1 MIRLSIIIPFYNV
14 EKYIEQCIRSLYN
27 QDIPQEE
34 YEVICVDD
42 CGSDGSRAI
51 VERLQKEYTN
61 LRLVINAENRKL
73 GGARNAGLDV
83 AEGEYIWFVD
93 SDDYI
98 AANCLKSFLEE
109 LDKNH
114 LDLIQFENYTVY
126 NDIVDTSNPQEYEDS
141 RIVSGT
147 EFVLSQPQ
155 GNWSCRCPIAW
166 NRIIRRSFW
175 NAHNLRFVEHM
186 MYEDTELSLYMYP
199 LVQRMKHLNQVGYYY
214 RINPQSI
221 THAKASGLTM
231 WYKVMQLNRCLPAY
245 HHAPDEVYRK
255 LVVNYLQRELGQ
267 FRNLIKSMD
276 MQERT
281 NYMRR
286 MMHENI
292 SGLRMFC
299 NWRTW
304 FAIKFGICWFVP
316 NSRKIL

>member
-1 MIRLSIIIPFYNV
+1 MKRLSIIVPFYNV

-27 QDIPQEE
+27 QDVPQEE

-42 CGSDGSRAI
+42 CGADDSRAI

-83 AEGEYIWFVD
+83 AGGEYVWFVD

-109 LDKNH
+109 LDNNQ
-114 LDLIQFENYTVY
+114 LDLLQFENSTFQDDVI
-126 NDIVDTSNPQEYEDS
+126 NNPQNEYEDS
-141 RIVSGT
+141 RILSGT
-147 EFVLSQPQ
+147 EFVLTQPY
-155 GNWSCRCPIAW
+155 GNWSYRCPVAW
-166 NRIIRRSFW
+166 NRIVRRSFW
-175 NAHNLRFVEHM
+175 NKHHLRFVEYM

-221 THAKASGLTM
+221 THAKTSGLTM

-245 HHAPDEVYRK
+245 HHAPNEAYRK
-255 LVVNYLQRELGQ
+255 LVADYLKGEMGQ

-276 MQERT
+276 KQERT
-281 NYMRR
+281 NYWKR

-292 SGLRMFC
+292 LGLRMFC

-304 FAIKFGICWFVP
+304 FAIKYGVCWFVP
-316 NSRKIL
+316 KMK

>member
-1 MIRLSIIIPFYNV
+1 MKRLSIIVPFYNV

-27 QDIPQEE
+27 QDIPLEE

-42 CGSDGSRAI
+42 CGLDGSRAI

-73 GGARNAGLDV
+73 GGARNAGMDV

-98 AANCLKSFLEE
+98 APNCLASFLTE
-109 LDKNH
+109 LDSNQ
-114 LDLIQFENYTVY
+114 LDLIQFENCTFH
-126 NDIVDTSNPQEYEDS
+126 NDIVDTSNSYEYEDN
-141 RIVSGT
+141 RIISGT
-147 EFVLSQPQ
+147 DFVLSQPQ
-155 GNWSCRCPIAW
+155 GNWAYRCPVAW
-166 NRIIRRSFW
+166 NRIVRRFFW
-175 NAHNLRFVEHM
+175 EEHNLRFVEHM

-199 LVQRMKHLNQVGYYY
+199 LVQRMKHINKVGYYY

-221 THAKASGLTM
+221 THTRLSGLTM

-245 HHAPDEVYRK
+245 HSSPNDAYQN
-255 LVVNYLQRELGQ
+255 LMTNYLKGEMGQ

-276 MQERT
+276 KQDRT
-281 NYMRR
+281 NYWKR

-304 FAIKFGICWFVP
+304 FAIKYGICWFVP
-316 NSRKIL
+316 KLK

>member
-1 MIRLSIIIPFYNV
+1 MKRLSIIVPFYNV
-14 EKYIEQCIRSLYN
+14 EPYIEQCIRSLYN

-42 CGSDGSRAI
+42 CGPDGSRAI
-51 VERLQKEYTN
+51 VERLQKEYAN
-61 LRLVINAENRKL
+61 LRLVINTENRKL

-98 AANCLKSFLEE
+98 APNCLAYFLTE
-109 LDKNH
+109 LDSNQ
-114 LDLIQFENYTVY
+114 LDLIQFENYTFH
-126 NDIVDTSNPQEYEDS
+126 NDIVDTSNPHEYEDN

-155 GNWSCRCPIAW
+155 GNWSYRCPVAW
-166 NRIIRRSFW
+166 NRIVRRPFW

-199 LVQRMKHLNQVGYYY
+199 LVQRMKHLNKVGYYY

-221 THAKASGLTM
+221 THARLSGLTM

-245 HHAPDEVYRK
+245 YSAPNEEYRN
-255 LVVNYLQRELGQ
+255 LVTNYLKGEMGQ

-276 MQERT
+276 KQECT
-281 NYMRR
+281 NYWRR
-286 MMHENI
+286 MIHENI

-304 FAIKFGICWFVP
+304 FAIKYGVCWFVP
-316 NSRKIL
+316 NLK